1 MKLISLVLITV
12 LPGWFNSASCASQ
25 EREANEIDAYIA
37 RQARRE
43 RGEEYKDARTIVVGN
58 LANADSPETV
68 VLYTIESQRGTNNY
82 VQYLA
87 VFVRRNGKLAP
98 LTRAVVGGKSR
109 RSVEHLSVD
118 HKTIQLET
126 LDYGPNDA
134 SCCPSIRGRTQYIL
148 VGRTLRERKN
158 PTNR

>member
-1 MKLISLVLITV
+1 MRD
-12 LPGWFNSASCASQ
+12 PGAGP
-25 EREANEIDAYIA
+25 NEIDAYIA

-43 RGEEYKDARTIVVGN
+43 RGEEYRDARKVVVGD
-58 LANADSPETV
+58 LANAGSPETV

-82 VQYLA
+82 VQYIA

-109 RSVEHLSVD
+109 RSVELLSVD

-134 SCCPSIRGRTQYIL
+134 SCCPSIRDRTQYVL
-148 VGRTLRERKN
+148 VRGILRELKSRN
-158 PTNR
+158 